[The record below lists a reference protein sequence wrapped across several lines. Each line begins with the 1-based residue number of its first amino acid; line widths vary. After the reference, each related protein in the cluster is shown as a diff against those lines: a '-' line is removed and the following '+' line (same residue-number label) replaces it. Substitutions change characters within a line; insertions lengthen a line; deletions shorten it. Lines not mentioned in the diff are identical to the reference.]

1 MSNSQTDPYAQAKDR
16 DLRSE
21 ISAEGDKHGGYDG
34 GSCNGSEF
42 HSSAALVTQF
52 SVANSMMLTNGN
64 SSVKRDDWILDGG
77 ANTHVVN
84 DTRWFKEF
92 HKFKLSVATADD
104 GNTLEIQG
112 GGSAELHLTSPDGDD
127 IVLEL
132 SRVAYAPNVRCNILS

>member
-1 MSNSQTDPYAQAKDR
+1 
-16 DLRSE
+16 
-21 ISAEGDKHGGYDG
+21 
-34 GSCNGSEF
+34 
-42 HSSAALVTQF
+42 
-52 SVANSMMLTNGN
+52 MMLTNGN

-132 SRVAYAPNVRCNILS
+132 SRVAYAPNVRCNILSQSALGQNGSLRGMWNGTSITIKT